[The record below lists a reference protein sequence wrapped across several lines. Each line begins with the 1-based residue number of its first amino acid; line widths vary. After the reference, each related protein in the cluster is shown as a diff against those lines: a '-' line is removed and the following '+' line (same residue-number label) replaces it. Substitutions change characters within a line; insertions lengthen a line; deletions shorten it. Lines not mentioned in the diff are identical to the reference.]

1 MRVSTILRLT
11 RSWWDQGMNTS
22 HGVTSHPVT
31 PGRAHWVYA
40 HPRQNSLNRHLL
52 REGAEA
58 LSQQYEVTVSDLYAD
73 GFDPA
78 LSERDLGSLSGT
90 SGNFAE
96 LLGDAYARGEVET
109 EVRREQDRLAAAE
122 LLVLQFPLWWYGPPA
137 MLKGWIDR
145 VLQTGFAQGD
155 FDETTGLPRRYG
167 DGRLLGRR
175 ALIIVTAGD
184 DQRTLGPRG
193 VSGDLESLLFPLTH
207 GALWYVGIEAL
218 DLHVVHG
225 ADGIDRAARTQQ
237 ADRLVTRLAALRN
250 ESHRPYRR
258 LQDGAYDRSSR
269 ALRQNIHP
277 GRTDLAIHYS
287 D

>member
-1 MRVSTILRLT
+1 
-11 RSWWDQGMNTS
+11 MNTS
-22 HGVTSHPVT
+22 DAFTPHPVT

-40 HPRQNSLNRHLL
+40 HPRRSSLNRRLL
-52 REGAEA
+52 RAGSQA
-58 LSQQYEVTVSDLYAD
+58 LSQHYEVTVSDLYAD

-78 LSERDLGSLSGT
+78 LSERDLGSLAGA

-96 LLGDAYARGEVET
+96 LLGDAYARGEVAA
-109 EVRREQDRLAAAE
+109 EVRREQDSLAAAE

-145 VLQTGFAQGD
+145 VLQTGFAQGE
-155 FDETTGLPRRYG
+155 FDEATGLPRRYG

-175 ALIIVTAGD
+175 ALIVVTAGD

-218 DLHVVHG
+218 DLHVVHD
-225 ADGIDRAARTQQ
+225 ADGLDGEVRTRQV
-237 ADRLVTRLAALRN
+237 DRLAARLGGLSE
-250 ESHRPYRR
+250 ESPRPYRR
-258 LQDGAYDRSSR
+258 LRDGEYDRSSR
-269 ALRQNIHP
+269 ALRADLHP
-277 GRTDLAIHYS
+277 GRTDLSIHYS
-287 D
+287 ADGA